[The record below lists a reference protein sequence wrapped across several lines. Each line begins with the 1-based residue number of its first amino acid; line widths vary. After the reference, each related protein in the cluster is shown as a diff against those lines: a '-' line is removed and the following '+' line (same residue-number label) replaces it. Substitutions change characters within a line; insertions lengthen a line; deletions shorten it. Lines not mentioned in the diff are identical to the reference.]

1 MSNWKN
7 LDTLDSYKVLSQKE
21 QVNLADVMSGE
32 NGAKRVQTYQVPM
45 AAGLSYNYA
54 SKQVNDDIL
63 KALSSLAEEAELA
76 EKYNVQKVI
85 LFGSRARGDFK
96 RTSDIDLAVSGGDF
110 CRFALD
116 VEEETQ
122 TLLEFDIVDLD
133 GTVQEE
139 LLESIRK
146 EGYYMKK
153 YENFCSSLKN
163 MKEIYN
169 YTEPYDNVVL
179 TGLVGLYEICFEQSW
194 KMMKEILELHGF
206 EEGATRSPK
215 IILKTAFKAG
225 MIKDEE
231 LWLQGLQARNNV
243 THSYNQNIAL
253 GIVKDAKEK
262 FYDMFVEL
270 KREIEENWL
279 E

>member
-1 MSNWKN
+1 
-7 LDTLDSYKVLSQKE
+7 
-21 QVNLADVMSGE
+21 
-32 NGAKRVQTYQVPM
+32 
-45 AAGLSYNYA
+45 
-54 SKQVNDDIL
+54 
-63 KALSSLAEEAELA
+63 
-76 EKYNVQKVI
+76 
-85 LFGSRARGDFK
+85 
-96 RTSDIDLAVSGGDF
+96 
-110 CRFALD
+110 
-116 VEEETQ
+116 
-122 TLLEFDIVDLD
+122 
-133 GTVQEE
+133 
-139 LLESIRK
+139 
-146 EGYYMKK
+146 MKK
-153 YENFCSSLKN
+153 YEKFYMALDNLKD
-163 MKEIYN
+163 IYN
-169 YTEPYDNVVL
+169 YEEPYDNVVL

-225 MIKDEE
+225 MIKNEE